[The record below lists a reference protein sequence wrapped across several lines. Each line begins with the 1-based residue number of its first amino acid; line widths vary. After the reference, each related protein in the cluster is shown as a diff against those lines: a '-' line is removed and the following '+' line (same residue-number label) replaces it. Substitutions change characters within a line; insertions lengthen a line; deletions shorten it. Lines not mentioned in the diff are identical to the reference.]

1 MYLGVLAGLTTCVLW
16 GLTFVAPRAVAPFSA
31 YDLAAARYGLFG
43 LTCVVLMLNHR
54 FRPAGM
60 TPRLWISGILLGSIG
75 YVGYFLLASFAVK
88 QAGAVIPPLITGLMP
103 VLLPILANLRENALP
118 WKDLAIP
125 LSLIVLG
132 LAIAN
137 AASFGHGNTIAP
149 PGSTSVLVGALWATA
164 ALVVWIGYGIGNAHI
179 MRRPDAP
186 DTLHWTGIQGI
197 GSGLAAAML
206 IPLLSYHTFATAT
219 GAELSRF
226 AVWAILMALA
236 GSWLATWCWV
246 VSAKRLPLSLSSQ
259 LVIAETVFG
268 LIFGLMFERR
278 WPTMPEASGA
288 LLQVSGVC
296 MAVYVFGRSRKVA
309 IAAA

>member
-1 MYLGVLAGLTTCVLW
+1 MYLGILAGLTTCALW

-43 LTCVVLMLNHR
+43 LACALLMLHHR
-54 FRPAGM
+54 FRPAGI
-60 TPRLWISGILLGSIG
+60 TLRLWLTGILLGSIG

-118 WKDLAIP
+118 WKDLSIP
-125 LSLIVLG
+125 LGLIVLG
-132 LAIAN
+132 LAVAN
-137 AASFGHGNTIAP
+137 AASLGHGNTLAAP
-149 PGSTSVLVGALWATA
+149 GTTSVVAGALWATA
-164 ALVVWIGYGIGNAHI
+164 ALFVWIGYGIGNAHV

-186 DTLHWTGIQGI
+186 DALHWTGVQGI
-197 GSGLAAAML
+197 GSGIAAAML
-206 IPLLSYHTFATAT
+206 LPLLSYQTFATAS
-219 GAELSRF
+219 GNQLASF
-226 AVWAILMALA
+226 AVWAVLMALA

-268 LIFGLMFERR
+268 LLFGLMYEHRL
-278 WPTMPEASGA
+278 PTIPEASGA
-288 LLQVSGVC
+288 MLQVVGVC
-296 MAVYVFGRSRKVA
+296 MAVYVFGRARRPL
-309 IAAA
+309 AAA